1 MKAVSYNQRKGGT
14 ERPYAQESHRALQG
28 ITMCFCPSHHLAS
41 LIHPESFFFWL
52 HWVFAVAYRLSV
64 VVTLG
69 FLMLWSTGSRVCEL
83 SGCGMLA

>member
-41 LIHPESFFFWL
+41 LIHPESFFFL
-52 HWVFAVAYRLSV
+52 AALGLRCGIQALCSCDAWVSHVVEHRL
-64 VVTLG
+64 
-69 FLMLWSTGSRVCEL
+69 
-83 SGCGMLA
+83 